1 MKSAIATALLVGS
14 LSAVVVPT
22 AFAATAPAAPPAP
35 AQKWPSKPLTL
46 IMPFPAGGPSDALAR
61 AVAARMASGLG
72 TSIVVENVAGAG
84 GSIGMQKLARAPADG
99 YTIGFGTIGTQAAN
113 MILYRKPL
121 YDARQDFEPLGLV
134 GSAPVLLLVKRDL
147 PVNDFNQFTDYL
159 QGHPAT
165 TSYGTAGIGSIS
177 HLACLMLLGD
187 LKLNAMHV
195 PYKGV
200 APAMAGLM
208 GGETDFT
215 CDQTTTSLAQVASG
229 RVRAIAVLTREPL
242 PTLPKVAT
250 AQSSGKTRIDFHSW
264 NGLFAPKGTPA
275 PVVARLNQAI
285 NDALA
290 DTALV
295 RQMHEVGVEFPARA
309 DNTPANLARL
319 VERDFRRLRPLL
331 EANKVQLD

>member
-1 MKSAIATALLVGS
+1 MKLAIVAALLLGS
-14 LSAVVVPT
+14 VLGT
-22 AFAATAPAAPPAP
+22 AAMPAA
-35 AQKWPSKPLTL
+35 AQTPNPGNWPGKPITL

-61 AVAARMASGLG
+61 AVAAKMAPRLG
-72 TSIVVENVAGAG
+72 TSIVVENVGGAG

-99 YTIGFGTIGTQAAN
+99 YTIGFGTIGTHAAN

-121 YDARQDFEPLGLV
+121 YDARKDFEPLGLV
-134 GSAPVLLLVKRDL
+134 GSAPVLLLLLVRRDL
-147 PVNDFNQFTDYL
+147 PVDDFKQFADHL
-159 QGHPAT
+159 RAHQANM
-165 TSYGTAGIGSIS
+165 SYGSAGVGSIA

-187 LKLNAMHV
+187 LKAEVMHV

-215 CDQTTTSLAQVASG
+215 CDQTTTSLAQVAGG
-229 RVRAIAVLTREPL
+229 RVRAVAVLTREPL
-242 PTLPKVAT
+242 AALPKLAT
-250 AQSSGKTRIDFHSW
+250 AQASGRTRIDFRSW
-264 NGLFAPKGTPA
+264 NALFAPRGTPPA
-275 PVVARLNQAI
+275 VVARLNQAI

-290 DTALV
+290 DPALI
-295 RQMHEVGVEFPARA
+295 RQMREVGVEFPARA

-319 VERDFRRLRPLL
+319 VDSETARLRPIL